1 MNERTFDDFDE
12 FAGDYRSIHTKN
24 LAITGADSFY
34 FAAQKV
40 LQVKKYE
47 HENSLTL
54 LDVGCGDG
62 SVSFFFHQAFPSWQ
76 VEGIDVSI
84 ESVEQAKSKKL
95 HSANFAVYDGK
106 TIPFAAHTF
115 DIVFIAAV
123 LHHIDH
129 SQHEGIIKEMFRVL
143 KPGGRLYLFEHN
155 PLNPVTKYLV
165 RTCPF
170 DANARLL
177 PYRYTQRLLAI
188 FPFSFMEKKFTIFF
202 PRKGFFKKMIGI
214 EDRLGWLP
222 LGGQYFFR
230 AVK

>member
-12 FAGDYRSIHTKN
+12 FAGDYRSIHTRN
-24 LAITGADSFY
+24 LSITGADSFY
-34 FAAQKV
+34 FAEQKV

-47 HENSLTL
+47 QQNGLSL

-62 SVSFFFHQAFPSWQ
+62 SSAFFFHHIFPSWKL
-76 VEGIDVSI
+76 EGIDVSK
-84 ESVEQAKSKKL
+84 ESVEQAKSKNL
-95 HSANFAVYDGK
+95 PSANFAVYDGK
-106 TIPFAAHTF
+106 TIPFSAETF

-123 LHHIDH
+123 LHHINF
-129 SQHEGIIKEMFRVL
+129 SEHEFIMNEMFRVL

-155 PLNPVTKYLV
+155 PLNPITNYLV

-170 DANARLL
+170 DVNARLL
-177 PYRYTQRLLAI
+177 PYRYTQRLLGI
-188 FPFSFMEKKFTIFF
+188 FPFKFIEKQFTIFF
-202 PRKGFFKKMIGI
+202 PRKGIFKKMLGV

-230 AVK
+230 AIK